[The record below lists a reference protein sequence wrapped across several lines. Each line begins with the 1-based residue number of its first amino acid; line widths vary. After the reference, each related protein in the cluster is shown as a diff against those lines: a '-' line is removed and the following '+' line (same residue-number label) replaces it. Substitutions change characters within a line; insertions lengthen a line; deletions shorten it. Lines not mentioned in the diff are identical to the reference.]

1 MADSPDSVTSHKGQ
15 SLHSYTVAFKLKV
28 VNFAKEN
35 NNSRAARLFD
45 VDRKRVIDWRKS
57 EQHLISIEEKNK
69 RKRLSGGGI
78 KITDIDIEERLKLW
92 IQKRRETGAKLT
104 GMAVKMECKR
114 LISEKGNQSFK
125 ASCGWLRR
133 FMKRNKLSF

>member
-78 KITDIDIEERLKLW
+78 KNTDIDIEERLKLW

-114 LISEKGNQSFK
+114 LHSENGNQSFK